1 MGHSAYDQGLDR
13 NRANFAALTPLTFLE
28 RTARIHP
35 ERIALIHGELRQTWL
50 ETARRCRRL
59 ASALRGRD
67 RKSIV

>member
-35 ERIALIHGELRQTWL
+35 ERIALIHGELRQT
-50 ETARRCRRL
+50 
-59 ASALRGRD
+59 
-67 RKSIV
+67 